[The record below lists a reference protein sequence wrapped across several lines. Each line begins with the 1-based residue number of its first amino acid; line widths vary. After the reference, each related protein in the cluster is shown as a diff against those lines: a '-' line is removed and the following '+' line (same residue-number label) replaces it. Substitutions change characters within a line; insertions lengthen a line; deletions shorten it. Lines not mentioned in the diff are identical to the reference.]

1 MPVSLS
7 RSTLFNTI
15 LKTPAAP
22 PCTQTRYEH
31 ATIFWLRAMA
41 SDLEVLIL
49 ILTRSHQC
57 ELDVTAWW
65 SQQDHIIRKKLR
77 QGLGLCLCNLLCLK
91 FSLINRI
98 SGEKAALVESNF
110 HRNGA
115 DLLPAMQTKLSL
127 QSYRNWIAQNNR
139 QTTIISKVQAKRNP
153 DCCLDHII
161 CLLSMWKNSSS
172 TLNTS

>member
-31 ATIFWLRAMA
+31 TTIFWLRAMA

-49 ILTRSHQC
+49 ILM
-57 ELDVTAWW
+57 AWW

-77 QGLGLCLCNLLCLK
+77 QGPE
-91 FSLINRI
+91 FMQFAVPEIQ
-98 SGEKAALVESNF
+98 SNKP
-110 HRNGA
+110 N
-115 DLLPAMQTKLSL
+115 
-127 QSYRNWIAQNNR
+127 
-139 QTTIISKVQAKRNP
+139 
-153 DCCLDHII
+153 
-161 CLLSMWKNSSS
+161 
-172 TLNTS
+172 